1 MTRISTEH
9 DQTHGEPNVIFI
21 DKQQYKV
28 TTPHL
33 TVREILQLRFGS
45 NVDVTVKLL
54 TLRHGN
60 DITKFEDPDAAV
72 LLENGLHFVVL
83 DQSPTTVS

>member
-1 MTRISTEH
+1 MTRTQPEKGHKPEPQTVIS
-9 DQTHGEPNVIFI
+9 V

-28 TTPHL
+28 SGTRL
-33 TVREILQLRFGS
+33 TVTEILRLRFGPTA
-45 NVDVTVKLL
+45 DVSLKLL

-60 DITKFEDPDAAV
+60 DITKFEDPNAAV
-72 LLENGLHFVVL
+72 PLENGMHFVVL